1 VIEAVV
7 QQLGSSKP
15 GAPGAAP
22 RVQLV
27 GLKGA
32 ARALAVA
39 EWLVREKRPA
49 LVVLP
54 TDKAA
59 DAFHRDLAFFLGVDD
74 TDAPAAS
81 GKHADLVRYG
91 EDDFHPYE
99 AASPDP
105 DAAAG
110 RVEALYRLAHPDR
123 PVAVIASARALAR
136 RTVPMKA
143 LERAVELIQVNE
155 DLDRDAFLV
164 RLAAA
169 GYARVSVVEDRG
181 TFAVR
186 GAILDVWPPL
196 QVRPIRIEM
205 FGDTVESIRSFDV
218 SSQRGR
224 DPVHE
229 AVILPVREVFFGA
242 DQIAAAKKM
251 LEPFASPRAAESL
264 AAIERRFAFSGIE
277 ALIPWL
283 FDGVLET
290 AIDYLPPRAGIFRI
304 DPLEI
309 ERELATLTLEAQLGA
324 EKALHENRAVPAAN
338 LLYADAKTLFDR
350 GTHPQVDLSDV
361 EMAGSPAIRVA
372 MAATSIIRQDI
383 AAAGTEKMLEPLALR
398 LKRLQGER
406 TKAVFVCH
414 APSQAERLL
423 FLLSKYRVN
432 MQLFEDRQAGALL
445 VEPKSALRQATE
457 EVTVLLGD
465 ISAGFE
471 SSDWGLAVISEADV
485 FGERGGRRRKAKAFA
500 DAKAIQA
507 ISDLKSGDLVVHK
520 DYGIAIFKS
529 IVRVESTAPT
539 REKLAWLPGS
549 GSGPPPPPV
558 DFVWLEYLGGDK
570 LYVPVYKMNLVQ
582 KYTVG
587 EGESVTLDKLGGTG
601 WESRKKKVS
610 AAVARMAKELL
621 DLYARR
627 AVAARP
633 AFGVHPEVA
642 QFEAQFE
649 HDETEDQLAAIESVH
664 ADLSSPKPM
673 DRLVCGDVGF
683 GKTEVALRAA
693 ARVALDGKQV
703 AVLVPTTILA
713 QQHARTFARR
723 FKDTPVRVETLSRF
737 VDPVASKKVILDLGE
752 GKVDVLVGTHRLLGK
767 EVKFKDLGLVIIDE
781 EHRFGVKQKEKLKEL
796 RSNVD
801 VLALSATPIPRTLHM
816 SMSGL
821 RDLSLIETPPEDR
834 LPVRTFV
841 TRIDGGTVREAIVR
855 EMQRGGQVYVV
866 HNRIQNIGG
875 VASWVQKCVP
885 EARIAIGHGQMNADD
900 LEKVMVDFVDKR
912 YDVLVSTAIVESGLD
927 IPSANT
933 MIINRADRF
942 GLAQLYQLRG
952 RVGRSALKAFC
963 YLLIPPGDGAVTAD
977 ALERLSAMQE
987 YSELGSGFRVAQRDL
1002 EIRGAGNLL
1011 GENQSGFINAVGFD
1025 LYLSMLKKAIDE
1037 LKGQEPSEPEL
1048 EPEINLKIAAL
1059 IPETYITDPRFRVG
1073 FYRRLSAARDEAE
1086 IAGVRDE
1093 LRDRFGVPPPDV
1105 ENLVE
1110 ILKLRRTLQRL
1121 GISDMGFDGKDLVL
1135 TFAPK
1140 TKVNPER
1147 LVRMVAKEPKK
1158 YRLTP
1163 DDRFRSRVVDRVT
1176 VVQDA
1181 KTLLALLS

>member
-1 VIEAVV
+1 MMEAVV
-7 QQLGSSKP
+7 SQLGSARTGSP
-15 GAPGAAP
+15 EAAP
-22 RVQLV
+22 RLQVV

-39 EWLVREKRPA
+39 EWLLREKRPA

-54 TDKAA
+54 TDREA
-59 DAFHRDLAFFLGVDD
+59 DAFHRDLAFFLGIRD
-74 TDAPAAS
+74 TDAPAAR
-81 GKHADLVRYG
+81 GAGADLVRFG
-91 EDDFHPYE
+91 EDDFKPYE
-99 AASPDP
+99 TASPDP
-105 DAAAG
+105 DVAAG
-110 RVEALYRLAHPDR
+110 RVEALYRLAHPER
-123 PVAVIASARALAR
+123 PVAVVASARALAR
-136 RTVPMKA
+136 RTVPRAA
-143 LERAVELIQVNE
+143 LERAIELVQINE
-155 DLDRDAFLV
+155 ELDRDAFLV
-164 RLAAA
+164 HLASA

-186 GAILDVWPPL
+186 GGILDVWPPL
-196 QVRPIRIEM
+196 TERPVRIEM
-205 FGDTVESIRSFDV
+205 FGDTVESIRTFDV

-224 DPVHE
+224 DALQEV
-229 AVILPVREVFFGA
+229 VVLPVREVFFGA
-242 DQIAAAKKM
+242 EQIASARKA
-251 LEPFASPRAAESL
+251 LEPFTSTRASEALS
-264 AAIERRFAFSGIE
+264 AIERKFAFSGIE

-283 FDGVLET
+283 FGGVLET
-290 AIDYLPPRAGIFRI
+290 AADYLPARAGLFRV
-304 DPLEI
+304 DPLGI
-309 ERELATLTLEAQLGA
+309 ERELAQLGLEAQLGA
-324 EKALHENRAVPAAN
+324 EQAKAEHRAVPPPE
-338 LLYADAKTLFDR
+338 TLFASAAELFRGDR
-350 GTHPQVDLSDV
+350 TTVDLSDV
-361 EMAGSPAIRVA
+361 EMSEGAPAIRVA
-372 MAATSIIRQDI
+372 MAPTAGIRQEI
-383 AAAGTEKMLEPLALR
+383 QAAGVEKMLEPLALR

-414 APSQAERLL
+414 SPSQGERLL

-432 MQLFEDRQAGALL
+432 VQLLEDRSAGVHL
-445 VEPKSALRQATE
+445 VEPKSALRAATE
-457 EVTVLLGD
+457 EVTVLLGE

-471 SSDWGLAVISEADV
+471 SSEWGLAVLSEADV
-485 FGERGGRRRKAKAFA
+485 FGERGHRRRAKAFA

-507 ISDLKSGDLVVHK
+507 ISDLKAGDLVVHK
-520 DYGIAIFKS
+520 DYGIGIFKG
-529 IVRVESTAPT
+529 IVRVESKEPE
-539 REKLAWLPGS
+539 RQKLEWLPGS
-549 GSGPPPPPV
+549 GGPPPPPPV

-582 KYTVG
+582 KYTAG

-633 AFGVHPEVA
+633 GFGVHPEVA
-642 QFEAQFE
+642 AFEARFE
-649 HDETEDQLAAIESVH
+649 FEETEDQLRAIEEIH
-664 ADLSSPKPM
+664 KDLGSGKPM
-673 DRLVCGDVGF
+673 DRLVCGDVGY

-693 ARVALDGKQV
+693 ARVALDGRQV

-713 QQHARTFARR
+713 QQHARTFSKR
-723 FKDTPVRVETLSRF
+723 FSDSPVRVETLSRF
-737 VDPVASKKVILDLGE
+737 VDPAESKRILADLAQ
-752 GKVDVLVGTHRLLGK
+752 GKVDVIVGTHRLLSK
-767 EVKFKDLGLVIIDE
+767 EVKFRDLGLLVIDE

-796 RSNVD
+796 RAQVD

-841 TRIDGGTVREAIVR
+841 TRFDGGTVREAIVR

-885 EARIAIGHGQMNADD
+885 EARIAIAHGRMNPDD

-952 RVGRSALKAFC
+952 RVGRSSQKAFC
-963 YLLIPPGDGAVTAD
+963 YLLIPPGDGVVTAD

-1037 LKGQEPSEPEL
+1037 LKGEEPSEPEI
-1048 EPEINLKIAAL
+1048 EPEINLKVAAL

-1073 FYRRLSAARDEAE
+1073 FYRRLSAARDIEE
-1086 IAGVRDE
+1086 IDQVRDE
-1093 LRDRFGVPPPDV
+1093 LRDRFGVPPSEV
-1105 ENLVE
+1105 ENLVKM
-1110 ILKLRRTLQRL
+1110 LVLRRTMQAL
-1121 GISDMGFDGKDLVL
+1121 GILDLAYDGKELIV

-1147 LVRMVAKEPKK
+1147 LVRMVGREPRK

-1163 DDRFRSRVVDRVT
+1163 DDRFRARVAGREKVLEE
-1176 VVQDA
+1176 A